1 MFESLIKGTL
11 VQNIH
16 NTERFNKAN
25 ILPSG
30 RIAAIEPGTLM
41 SELPGRILG
50 QPEYVK
56 STEGSVES
64 FVHKKPL
71 QIKK

>member
-1 MFESLIKGTL
+1 
-11 VQNIH
+11 
-16 NTERFNKAN
+16 
-25 ILPSG
+25 
-30 RIAAIEPGTLM
+30 M

-50 QPEYVK
+50 QPEYLK

-71 QIKK
+71 QFKKQDTSISKNTME